1 MRRIKQL
8 ANAHLVYPAACHTR
22 FEHSLGV
29 LHSAT
34 LMARQLQIEGD
45 DLTILRYAALLHDVG
60 HGPFSHVFEAP
71 LKEING
77 KDATHEAITRR
88 IIQEDEEVTSILGE
102 AAKDV
107 AALLS
112 EDRNGLLDRKSVV

>member
-1 MRRIKQL
+1 MNRTLTFEAHIRDPLYGYIGLTRDELRILDTRSLQRLRRIKQL

-34 LMARQLQIEGD
+34 LMARQLQIKGD

-71 LKEING
+71 LK
-77 KDATHEAITRR
+77 
-88 IIQEDEEVTSILGE
+88 
-102 AAKDV
+102 
-107 AALLS
+107 
-112 EDRNGLLDRKSVV
+112 